1 MSAIRNIAENASML
15 GAISRRGVQ
24 LKQLLDASSV
34 LEGELSDWF
43 SVEFATAARANGS
56 RFRLKPTQRLIDL
69 LAATETLC
77 IDDVV
82 V

>member
-1 MSAIRNIAENASML
+1 MSAIRNIAENVSML

-43 SVEFATAARANGS
+43 SVEFATVGINRVS
-56 RFRLKPTQRLIDL
+56 ID
-69 LAATETLC
+69 
-77 IDDVV
+77 
-82 V
+82 

>member
-34 LEGELSDWF
+34 IEGELSDWF
-43 SVEFATAARANGS
+43 SVEFATVGINRVS
-56 RFRLKPTQRLIDL
+56 ID
-69 LAATETLC
+69 
-77 IDDVV
+77 
-82 V
+82 